1 MAAHM
6 NSGYRTAGSTDSRPA
21 NVGSGFTYWNT
32 DSGKLEVCTGLN
44 EWADVGGPGVVA
56 PAKVKEEPKIEK
68 AKKK

>member
-6 NSGYRTAGSTDSRPA
+6 LNGYRAAGSSDSRPQ

-44 EWADVGGPGVVA
+44 EWADVGGPGVLA
-56 PAKVKEEPKIEK
+56 PTDKGKTEK